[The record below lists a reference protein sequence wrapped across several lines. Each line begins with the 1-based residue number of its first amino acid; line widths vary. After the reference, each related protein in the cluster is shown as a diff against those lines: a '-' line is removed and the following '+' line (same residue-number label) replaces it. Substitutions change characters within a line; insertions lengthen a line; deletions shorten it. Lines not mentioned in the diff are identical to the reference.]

1 MKLLVSPVVLH
12 EPSILPARLACWMD
26 YTGEPTLLL
35 SVAAAAAAAAK
46 SSGAIQT
53 SKIICVPN
61 ADACVAMT
69 VTPIP
74 PCSSLGASRCGAPLR
89 GRLQL

>member
-12 EPSILPARLACWMD
+12 EPPNLPARLACWMD

-35 SVAAAAAAAAK
+35 SVAAAAAAAAAK

-74 PCSSLGASRCGAPLR
+74 PCS
-89 GRLQL
+89 